1 MLWVH
6 FATALLIIPL
16 AIWHVWARKMTPR
29 AVDVSRRNLIRL
41 GGLAS
46 AAALLWWS
54 GDRAIALAQL
64 PGAKRRFS
72 GSHERSSFVPEGVPL
87 TSWLDDRTPSLDASS
102 WQVDIDDSSGRR
114 SLTLSELTA
123 MENETITAELDC
135 TSGWFSREPQAAEI
149 GERGETVAGRER
161 LLSDSSHAS
170 SGAGSVSIS

>member
-1 MLWVH
+1 VLWVH

-64 PGAKRRFS
+64 PATVSPPGWWHRTGAAS
-72 GSHERSSFVPEGVPL
+72 GG
-87 TSWLDDRTPSLDASS
+87 
-102 WQVDIDDSSGRR
+102 
-114 SLTLSELTA
+114 
-123 MENETITAELDC
+123 
-135 TSGWFSREPQAAEI
+135 
-149 GERGETVAGRER
+149 
-161 LLSDSSHAS
+161 
-170 SGAGSVSIS
+170 